1 MLGVQTLLSRDDIE
15 GIHSGSLQL
24 LEKTGVLVKNDRAL
38 EILRSAGCDV
48 ESNRVRIPSDLVEA
62 SIKKAPSTFN
72 LYSRERTVSLA
83 VGGDNTIFNPGSS
96 GTEFLD
102 SRTGEI
108 RPALANDL
116 VQLVR
121 IADALEYID
130 AQSTSV
136 VPSDVPVSM
145 SDLFRLYIV
154 LRNSDKPIITGAF
167 TKQGLIDMMHMLE
180 AVAGGKGELAQA
192 PRAIFDCCPTSPLS
206 WGDVAC
212 QNLIDCATNSIP
224 AEIIPA
230 PMMGATS
237 PVSIFGT
244 LVQSNAE
251 ILSGIV
257 ITQAIRPRAPIVYG
271 GSLALFDMKRAM
283 ICLGAI
289 ETAMAAC
296 ASAQIG
302 KYHGLPT
309 HAYLGLSES
318 KVIDAQSGFES
329 GIGLILAA
337 LSRIN
342 VVSGPGMMAFEN
354 CLSLEKL
361 AIDNEI
367 CGMSRR
373 IVRGIETEGMA
384 TILDLMNEV
393 GPGGDFLSADHTL
406 TKLRQE
412 QFMPSDVICRRP
424 VNSWKEHG
432 SKDSRVRAK
441 ERVEK
446 ILATHNP
453 KPMPRESNELLEKT
467 MKEILRRY
475 GIPASALPRYV

>member
-1 MLGVQTLLSRDDIE
+1 MGVLTFLSRDDIE
-15 GIHSGSLQL
+15 VIHSGSLQL
-24 LEKTGVLVKNDRAL
+24 LEKTGVIVKNDRAL
-38 EILRSAGCDV
+38 QLLRKAGCEV
-48 ESNRVRIPSDLVEA
+48 ESNRVSIPSDLVEA
-62 SIKKAPSTFN
+62 SIKKAPSSFS
-72 LYSRERTVSLA
+72 LHSREGTASFTVGMDTT
-83 VGGDNTIFNPGSS
+83 VFDPGSS

-102 SRTGEI
+102 SQTREI

-121 IADALEYID
+121 LADALEYID
-130 AQSTSV
+130 AQSTAV
-136 VPSDVPVSM
+136 VPSDVPDSV

-154 LRNSDKPIITGAF
+154 LRNSSKPIVTGAF

-180 AVAGGKGELAQA
+180 AVAGGPDELARA

-212 QNLIDCATNSIP
+212 QNLMDCAANSIP

-257 ITQAIRPRAPIVYG
+257 IAQAVRPGTPIVYG

-309 HAYLGLSES
+309 HAYLGLSEA

-329 GIGLILAA
+329 AIGLVLAA
-337 LSRIN
+337 QARIN
-342 VVSGPGMMAFEN
+342 VVSGAGMMAFEN

-361 AIDNEI
+361 TIDNEI

-373 IVRGIETEGMA
+373 LVRGIEAEDMGVV
-384 TILDLMNEV
+384 LDLMKEV
-393 GPGGDFLSADHTL
+393 GPGGNFLSADHTM
-406 TKLRQE
+406 TRLRQE
-412 QFMPSDVICRRP
+412 QFMPSDVVCRRP

-432 SKDSRVRAK
+432 SKDGYMRAR
-441 ERVEK
+441 ERVKK
-446 ILATHNP
+446 ILEAHTP
-453 KPMPRESNELLEKT
+453 QPMPRERDVLLEKSLR
-467 MKEILRRY
+467 EILRRY
-475 GIPASALPRYV
+475 GIPAGALLRHV

>member
-1 MLGVQTLLSRDDIE
+1 LGALTFLSRDEIE
-15 GIHSGSLQL
+15 EIHSGSLQL
-24 LEKTGVLVKNDRAL
+24 LEKTGVVVKNDL
-38 EILRSAGCDV
+38 GLQTLRKAGCET

-62 SIKKAPSTFN
+62 SMKKAPASFD
-72 LYSRERTVSLA
+72 LHSREGTSSLR
-83 VGGDNTIFNPGSS
+83 VGGENTIFDPGSS

-102 SRTGEI
+102 SQTGEI
-108 RPALANDL
+108 RPAQADDLA
-116 VQLVR
+116 QLVR
-121 IADALEYID
+121 LADGLEYID
-130 AQSTSV
+130 AQSTAV
-136 VPSDVPVSM
+136 VPSDVPESI

-154 LRNSDKPIITGAF
+154 LRNSGKPIVTGAF
-167 TKQGLIDMMHMLE
+167 TKQGLIDMVHMLE
-180 AVAGGKGELAQA
+180 AVAGGRDKLAQA

-212 QNLIDCATNSIP
+212 QNLIDCAANSIP

-257 ITQAIRPRAPIVYG
+257 ITQAVRPRTPIVYG

-318 KVIDAQSGFES
+318 KVIDSQSGFES
-329 GIGLILAA
+329 GIGLVLAA
-337 LSRIN
+337 LARIN

-361 AIDNEI
+361 AIDNDI

-373 IVRGIETEGMA
+373 LVRGIEAEDTA
-384 TILDLMNEV
+384 TVLDLVNEV

-406 TKLRQE
+406 AKLRQE
-412 QFMPSDVICRRP
+412 QFMPSDVVCRRS

-432 SKDSRVRAK
+432 SKDSRVRAR

-453 KPMPRESNELLEKT
+453 ESMPRESNEILEKT
-467 MKEILRRY
+467 MKDILRRH
-475 GIPASALPRYV
+475 GIPASALPRHA

>member
-1 MLGVQTLLSRDDIE
+1 MGVLTFLSREDIE
-15 GIHSGSLQL
+15 EIHSGSLQL
-24 LEKTGVLVKNDRAL
+24 LEKTGILVKNNRAL
-38 EILRSAGCDV
+38 ELLRNVGCEV

-62 SIKKAPSTFN
+62 SIKKAPSSFD
-72 LYSRERTVSLA
+72 LYTRDGTTSITIGEN
-83 VGGDNTIFNPGSS
+83 NTIFDPGSS

-108 RPALANDL
+108 RPALASDL
-116 VQLVR
+116 VQIVR
-121 IADALEYID
+121 LADALEYID
-130 AQSTSV
+130 AQSTAV
-136 VPSDVPVSM
+136 VPSDVPDSI

-154 LRNSDKPIITGAF
+154 LRNSNKPIITGAF

-180 AVAGGKGELAQA
+180 AVAGGADELAQS

-212 QNLIDCATNSIP
+212 QNLIDCAANSIP
-224 AEIIPA
+224 VEIIPA

-257 ITQAIRPRAPIVYG
+257 IAQTVKPGAPIVYG
-271 GSLALFDMKRAM
+271 GSLALFDMKRAT

-302 KYHGLPT
+302 KHHGLPT

-318 KVIDAQSGFES
+318 KIIDAQSGLES
-329 GIGLILAA
+329 GIGLVLAA
-337 LSRIN
+337 LARIN

-373 IVRGIETEGMA
+373 LVRGIEVEDMA
-384 TILDLMNEV
+384 VILDLLNEV
-393 GPGGDFLSADHTL
+393 GPGGDFLSAGHTMAR
-406 TKLRQE
+406 LRQE
-412 QFMPSDVICRRP
+412 QFMPSNIVCRQP
-424 VNSWKEHG
+424 VHSWKELG
-432 SKDSRVRAK
+432 SKDTYTRARAKVRSILQAHATKPMSADSNRLLERTVRAIF
-441 ERVEK
+441 ERQGAQLDETPSV
-446 ILATHNP
+446 
-453 KPMPRESNELLEKT
+453 
-467 MKEILRRY
+467 
-475 GIPASALPRYV
+475 

>member
-1 MLGVQTLLSRDDIE
+1 LGILTFLSRDDIE
-15 GIHSGSLQL
+15 SIHSGSLQL
-24 LEKTGVLVKNDRAL
+24 LEKTGVLVKNESAL
-38 EILRSAGCDV
+38 ELLRSSGCRI
-48 ESNRVRIPSDLVEA
+48 ESNRVRFPSDLVET
-62 SIKKAPSTFN
+62 SIKKAPSSFN
-72 LYSRERTVSLA
+72 LYSREGSASLI
-83 VGGDNTIFNPGSS
+83 VGSDNTIFDPGSS

-102 SRTGEI
+102 SQTGEI
-108 RPALANDL
+108 RTALANDL

-121 IADALEYID
+121 LADGLEYMD

-136 VPSDVPVSM
+136 VPSDVPESI

-154 LRNSDKPIITGAF
+154 LRNSTKPIVTGAF
-167 TKQGLIDMMHMLE
+167 TKQGLVDMMHMLE
-180 AVAGGKGELAQA
+180 AVAGGSDKLARA

-212 QNLIDCATNSIP
+212 QNLIDCAANSIP

-257 ITQAIRPRAPIVYG
+257 ITQVVRPGTPIVYG

-329 GIGLILAA
+329 GIGLVLAA
-337 LSRIN
+337 LARIN
-342 VVSGPGMMAFEN
+342 VVSGPGMMASEN

-361 AIDNEI
+361 AIDDDV

-373 IVRGIETEGMA
+373 LVRGIEAEDVG
-384 TILDLMNEV
+384 TILDLVDEV

-406 TKLRQE
+406 ARLRQE

-424 VNSWKEHG
+424 VSSWREHG
-432 SKDSRVRAK
+432 SKNSLVRAR

-453 KPMPRESNELLEKT
+453 QPLPRQSIQLLGKI
-467 MKEILRRY
+467 MREILRRHE
-475 GIPASALPRYV
+475 IPASALPLQV